1 MSLGYV
7 DSTYWL
13 KITVESRD
21 LTDTHWLLEFDGLAR
36 SLDEVD
42 AWLPDGQGRHA
53 SPKWHYHHYRSGD
66 RVAFDE
72 RSLRHH
78 AMMFPVVLPPKQ
90 PVTLYFRVRTN
101 GTLQVPTIL
110 WSTGYYAE
118 VSHTADLQ
126 EGVFYGILIV
136 MVFYNAFIFLI
147 VRDVSYLY
155 YVAYLICVVGFSV
168 SLKGL
173 GLEYL
178 WPESPNWNNKSNLI
192 FASLANLFLISF
204 AICFLQTKINAPRL
218 HRVLVVLVGTSTA
231 LVPVVI
237 FASHSVIA
245 MCLSIQYVFS
255 VGVVLCAA
263 SIALGHGYMAARYY
277 LLAWLGVLVAV
288 LAWVLNSFSVIDNS
302 WVGAYSFQLGTVIQ
316 VVMFSF
322 ALADRINLMRHDREA
337 AIHLQL
343 EHADK
348 LVMLSNMFEKFVPK
362 QFLSRI
368 ARRGIENI
376 ELGKAEDE
384 VISVMFADIRG
395 FTSLSEAMSPQELLN
410 FLNSYFS
417 RIDGVIH
424 RNRGFIDKF
433 LGDGAMAIF
442 EGDEAFKSA
451 RHAVKAAIEMQ
462 CDLVEYNQYRENS
475 GYQAVAVG
483 IGINTGNVVI
493 STVGSHERMDS
504 TVLGDNVNLA
514 SRLQELTKIFGVK
527 IIISEQTQAGLAGD
541 TQFLLRE
548 LGDVLVRGRQA
559 PVRLYEVFNTDSEQH
574 QQDKL
579 TALPTHRIALECF
592 RRGEWA
598 WARMLWDDCQR
609 RYPYDSVY
617 LYMLERCDLH
627 LLNVE
632 QATAEN
638 TAL

>member
-1 MSLGYV
+1 
-7 DSTYWL
+7 
-13 KITVESRD
+13 
-21 LTDTHWLLEFDGLAR
+21 
-36 SLDEVD
+36 
-42 AWLPDGQGRHA
+42 
-53 SPKWHYHHYRSGD
+53 
-66 RVAFDE
+66 
-72 RSLRHH
+72 
-78 AMMFPVVLPPKQ
+78 
-90 PVTLYFRVRTN
+90 
-101 GTLQVPTIL
+101 
-110 WSTGYYAE
+110 
-118 VSHTADLQ
+118 
-126 EGVFYGILIV
+126 
-136 MVFYNAFIFLI
+136 
-147 VRDVSYLY
+147 
-155 YVAYLICVVGFSV
+155 
-168 SLKGL
+168 
-173 GLEYL
+173 
-178 WPESPNWNNKSNLI
+178 
-192 FASLANLFLISF
+192 
-204 AICFLQTKINAPRL
+204 
-218 HRVLVVLVGTSTA
+218 
-231 LVPVVI
+231 
-237 FASHSVIA
+237 
-245 MCLSIQYVFS
+245 
-255 VGVVLCAA
+255 
-263 SIALGHGYMAARYY
+263 MAARYY

-384 VISVMFADIRG
+384 IISVMFADIRG
-395 FTSLSEAMSPQELLN
+395 FTSLSETMSPQELLN

-451 RHAVKAAIEMQ
+451 RHAVQAAIEMQ
-462 CDLVEYNQYRENS
+462 TDLVEYNQYRANS

-514 SRLQELTKIFGVK
+514 ARLQELTKVFGVK
-527 IIISEQTQAGLAGD
+527 IIISEQTQVGLAGD
-541 TQFLLRE
+541 AQFLLRE

-559 PVRLYEVFNTDSEQH
+559 PVRLYEVFNTDSELH